1 MGAQTGLRDISM
13 DEVQAAFRQPLS
25 PHPRLLMTDT
35 QLDEVQIRLKSDPAL
50 QTLQRAIL
58 EKADGIIPQEPVK
71 RIQTGRRLLSVS
83 RNCLDRVLHLSTAYR
98 LTQERAYLKR
108 AEAEMLAAAKS

>member
-1 MGAQTGLRDISM
+1 MKRFLLSAVVIGLWISSLMGAQTGLRDISM

-50 QTLQRAIL
+50 QTLQRP
-58 EKADGIIPQEPVK
+58 ADPPA
-71 RIQTGRRLLSVS
+71 LP
-83 RNCLDRVLHLSTAYR
+83 
-98 LTQERAYLKR
+98 
-108 AEAEMLAAAKS
+108 